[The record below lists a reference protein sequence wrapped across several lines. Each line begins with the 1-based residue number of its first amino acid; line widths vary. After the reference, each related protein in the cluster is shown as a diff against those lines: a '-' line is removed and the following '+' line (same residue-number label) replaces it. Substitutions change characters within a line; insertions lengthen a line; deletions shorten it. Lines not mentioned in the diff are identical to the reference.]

1 MITQVQNI
9 PLEGD
14 VNLNTIQMASNHI
27 ALSQSAADQQS
38 SKGGK
43 TPKSKK
49 SSRSKEFKRKL
60 QELKLH
66 QESQEIHEQVQK
78 LTTSQ
83 KIKYYI
89 NKILDNNYYTAFMT
103 IVTLYALFADDIRVI
118 TTENDEDPYFWGASS
133 FALAA
138 FTIEIILSSIAKDG
152 YFLGFFFWLD
162 LLSTVSLLLDIGWI
176 ANEIFDVNS
185 GGKGKASSAAS
196 LAKASR
202 ASRVGTR
209 AGRIVRIVRLVRL
222 VRLYKH
228 AQHALKKQ
236 AKEFEKEQQRLR
248 AQQQEDMR
256 DRGDS
261 KMSSSFNQYQ
271 TPHGFVGNSNHLN
284 IPEIQQNKAVTPQNV
299 IHLRPPTL
307 PPINMDMRGNSHT
320 NRNKEKKQT
329 AMTELVRQQSQKK
342 STFLNQ
348 LQREKSIRE
357 NQVLPFSQAQNF
369 VQQGTLN
376 DNHIPA
382 LNIDRRNIESEPD
395 NREREKSISSL
406 PANRSRNASSFSGKS
421 SGSNTSKGS
430 SFNLIKLQKTETK
443 VGKTL
448 SDKTTQKVIIVV
460 LAILISVPIF
470 TLSTYQDP
478 IDSFG
483 PSLYLIYESQFMS
496 PGIFDITVQNY
507 IDFHTAYR
515 NPLIFLM
522 IGNVEYFP
530 KDPNAVNFNDMRI
543 DDYTTYTYSDNNGNV
558 LITSISSQR
567 QSNII
572 NAILSIVRTVSIAI
586 ILTVAA
592 VQFNNDVE
600 LYLLEPIEN
609 MLKKVTRIAE
619 NPLEAAQMEEKEQ
632 FAIEQLKLE
641 GKTKELQELELKS
654 KYETVIL
661 EKLIIRIGA
670 LLAVGFGEAGS
681 EIIAQNMKLSG
692 SVDPMLPGKKIMAVF
707 GFCDI
712 RNFTDVTEVLQTGVM
727 IFVNEIAQITH
738 GVVDQY
744 CGQANKNIGD
754 AFLLVWK
761 FRDKDY
767 LKHIDGTVEF
777 LPNDI
782 TSNFADLSVISFLKI
797 MAGITLSNN
806 LKKYQYNQG
815 IKQRLKGYRV
825 RMGFGLHFGWAIE
838 GAIGSSFKIDASYLS
853 PNVNMASRLEA
864 ATKQFGTQLLIS
876 GPLRNV
882 LSEKCQQ
889 QLRQIDCVTVKGSVV
904 PLELYTCDVSL
915 ERLYA
920 KRKGKDNFDFH
931 NFSIDQL
938 KKKKVIDRMK
948 RNAFRVEVL
957 KGTTRVADAFE
968 KDLDLFEM
976 RKEFQKEF
984 YDTWDQALQS
994 YISGRW
1000 FECSVYLKQ
1009 TLNWFRDRQDGP
1021 SQALLEFIKQYNY
1034 MCPRDWRGF
1043 RALTEK

>member
-1 MITQVQNI
+1 MNSFNNFTSHLKPNNKIKKEREQSLSLMIPQVQSI

-14 VNLNTIQMASNHI
+14 DNLNTVQQMASNHI

-43 TPKSKK
+43 TPRSKK
-49 SSRSKEFKRKL
+49 SSRSKDFKRKL

-78 LTTSQ
+78 LTTVQ

-89 NKILDNNYYTAFMT
+89 NKLLDNNYYTAFMT
-103 IVTLYALFADDIRVI
+103 LVTLYALFADDIRVI
-118 TTENDEDPYFWGASS
+118 TTEKDEDPYFWGASC

-162 LLSTVSLLLDIGWI
+162 LLSTVSLILDIGWI

-236 AKEFEKEQQRLR
+236 AKEFEKEQLRLR
-248 AQQQEDMR
+248 AQQQDEMR

-261 KMSSSFNQYQ
+261 KVSSSFNQYQ
-271 TPHGFVGNSNHLN
+271 TPHGFIGNSNHLN
-284 IPEIQQNKAVTPQNV
+284 IPEIQQNKALTPSNI

-329 AMTELVRQQSQKK
+329 VMTELVRQQSQKK

-357 NQVLPFSQAQNF
+357 NQVLPFSQAQDII
-369 VQQGTLN
+369 QQGVLN
-376 DNHIPA
+376 DNHIPV
-382 LNIDRRNIESEPD
+382 LNAERRNIESEPD
-395 NREREKSISSL
+395 NREREKSMSSL
-406 PANRSRNASSFSGKS
+406 PANRSRNISSLSGKS

-430 SFNLIKLQKTETK
+430 SFNLSKLQKAETK

-448 SDKTTQKVIIVV
+448 SDKTTQKVIIIV
-460 LAILISVPIF
+460 LAILISVPLF

-483 PSLYLIYESQFMS
+483 PSLSLIYNSQFMS
-496 PGIFDITVQNY
+496 PGIFDLTVQNY

-515 NPLIFLM
+515 NPLILLM

-530 KDPNAVNFNDMRI
+530 KDPNAVDYNNMRE
-543 DDYTTYTYSDNNGNV
+543 DDYTYYTYSDDSGNV

-572 NAILSIVRTVSIAI
+572 NSILSIVRTVTIAI

-600 LYLLEPIEN
+600 LYLLEPIEA

-619 NPLEAAQMEEKEQ
+619 NPLEAAQMEEKEE

-641 GKTKELQELELKS
+641 GKTKELEEIEQKS
-654 KYETVIL
+654 KYETVVL

-681 EIIAQNMKLSG
+681 EIIAQNMKLTG
-692 SVDPMLPGKKIMAVF
+692 QVDPMIPGKKIMAVF

-882 LSEKCQQ
+882 LSEKCQKE
-889 QLRQIDCVTVKGSVV
+889 LRHIDCVTVKGSVV
-904 PLELYTCDVSL
+904 PLGINQYLQTTFYFDTLYQLRSL
-915 ERLYA
+915 
-920 KRKGKDNFDFH
+920 
-931 NFSIDQL
+931 
-938 KKKKVIDRMK
+938 
-948 RNAFRVEVL
+948 
-957 KGTTRVADAFE
+957 
-968 KDLDLFEM
+968 
-976 RKEFQKEF
+976 
-984 YDTWDQALQS
+984 
-994 YISGRW
+994 
-1000 FECSVYLKQ
+1000 
-1009 TLNWFRDRQDGP
+1009 
-1021 SQALLEFIKQYNY
+1021 Y
-1034 MCPRDWRGF
+1034 M
-1043 RALTEK
+1043 